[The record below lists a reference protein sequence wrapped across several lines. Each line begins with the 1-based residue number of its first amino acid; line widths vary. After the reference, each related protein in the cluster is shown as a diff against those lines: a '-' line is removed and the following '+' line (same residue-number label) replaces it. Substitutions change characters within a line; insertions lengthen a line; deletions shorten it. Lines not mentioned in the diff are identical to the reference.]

1 MRTLNRKYFLTVRKM
16 VKILRPPPLPAP
28 PTLQLQV
35 AGTAATPV
43 HLQSAVTGAG
53 QHCQWSHCHA
63 GQCHTTDVVTPDPAH
78 PATAAPEKAKLPV
91 SPSGG
96 DNCRRRGPER
106 ARVSVSALPLLEL
119 LTPPGPRHR
128 LVTRGRCHC
137 SLRSHRNLLF
147 SPNCPP
153 PSYVTF
159 L

>member
-1 MRTLNRKYFLTVRKM
+1 MMRTLNRKYFLTVRKM
-16 VKILRPPPLPAP
+16 VKILRPAPQPAP

-43 HLQSAVTGAG
+43 HLHLHSPLLPERGNTASG
-53 QHCQWSHCHA
+53 
-63 GQCHTTDVVTPDPAH
+63 HTVTPASVTRLMLSRRTRH
-78 PATAAPEKAKLPV
+78 IPATAAPEKAKLPV

-106 ARVSVSALPLLEL
+106 ARVSVSALPLLEV

-137 SLRSHRNLLF
+137 SL
-147 SPNCPP
+147 
-153 PSYVTF
+153 
-159 L
+159 